1 MKMNNLYFIAMLL
14 LFSAIQQPS
23 TAFYDSS
30 SDPDKRWDTFFKSL
44 AEQGSSKWGNYIS
57 ASSPLTLSQ
66 IQQQTNLQVDQVPT
80 ENFTKEIL
88 AFVLGGAVL
97 VQHAAV
103 LAFGGTFII
112 TLGSIATVIF
122 DDNTENLSLMD
133 DDATVEYSG
142 EQVVEGDGCDF
153 NGKNIELYD
162 MLEKKLSPEKLN
174 EDLYQL
180 NELRK
185 CYIHGSPES
194 DKQLNF
200 AQHGYKD
207 AICIA
212 DEDTE
217 HYTTL
222 SEEELDDAGLLIDIE
237 KHHSAV
243 EGVTPKKRVEVVW
256 HDNGGGIAIQH
267 FTTDTKDHHRK
278 QSNPHRVTKKSN
290 EQWATLTDA
299 DKDGALLLSQSF
311 KAASSTLGI
320 VADGVRFVGETSAA
334 TVGGVARLA
343 GGTVRLSAYAVG
355 NVGEALENSGNDSEK
370 SEKSTRKLKRQA
382 GYNVK
387 LIGDAI
393 EQVGDSLLLVGSAT
407 ERVAFATSGVAEG
420 SIRILQDL

>member
-1 MKMNNLYFIAMLL
+1 MNSLYFIAMLL
-14 LFSAIQQPS
+14 LFSAIQQQPS
-23 TAFYDSS
+23 TAFLDSS

-57 ASSPLTLSQ
+57 SSSPLTLSQ
-66 IQQQTNLQVDQVPT
+66 IQQQTNLQVDQIPT

-133 DDATVEYSG
+133 DDAIVEYSG

-162 MLEKKLSPEKLN
+162 MLEKKLSSEKLN

-185 CYIHGSPES
+185 CYIYGAQDS

-217 HYTTL
+217 RYTTTL

-237 KHHSAV
+237 KHSAV
-243 EGVTPKKRVEVVW
+243 EKRVEVVW
-256 HDNGGGIAIQH
+256 HDNGGDKAIQH
-267 FTTDTKDHHRK
+267 FTTDTTDHHRK

-290 EQWATLTDA
+290 EQWAALTDA

-370 SEKSTRKLKRQA
+370 SEKSIRKLNQVA

-387 LIGDAI
+387 LIGDAL

>member
-1 MKMNNLYFIAMLL
+1 
-14 LFSAIQQPS
+14 
-23 TAFYDSS
+23 
-30 SDPDKRWDTFFKSL
+30 
-44 AEQGSSKWGNYIS
+44 
-57 ASSPLTLSQ
+57 
-66 IQQQTNLQVDQVPT
+66 
-80 ENFTKEIL
+80 
-88 AFVLGGAVL
+88 VL

-112 TLGSIATVIF
+112 TIGSIFTVMF
-122 DDNTENLSLMD
+122 DNNTNNLSLMD
-133 DDATVEYSG
+133 GNDATVEHPRERVVVG
-142 EQVVEGDGCDF
+142 EGCDF
-153 NGKNIELYD
+153 NGENIELYD
-162 MLEKKLSPEKLN
+162 MMLEKKLSSEKLN
-174 EDLYQL
+174 KDLSQL

-185 CYIHGSPES
+185 CYIYGSPES

-200 AQHGYKD
+200 ARHGYKD

-222 SEEELDDAGLLIDIE
+222 SEEELDDADYLNIE
-237 KHHSAV
+237 KHSAV
-243 EGVTPKKRVEVVW
+243 EDNIPRVEVVW
-256 HDNGGGIAIQH
+256 HDNGGDKAIQH
-267 FTTDTKDHHRK
+267 FNTDTKNDHRK
-278 QSNPHRVTKKSN
+278 QSKPPN
-290 EQWATLTDA
+290 EQWATLTEA
-299 DKDGALLLSQSF
+299 DRDGALLLSQSF

-355 NVGEALENSGNDSEK
+355 NLGEALENSGNDSEE

-382 GYNVK
+382 ASNVK
-387 LIGDAI
+387 LIGDAL

>member
-1 MKMNNLYFIAMLL
+1 MKMNSLYFIAMLL

-30 SDPDKRWDTFFKSL
+30 SDPNKRWDTFFKSF

-57 ASSPLTLSQ
+57 SSPLTLSQ

-122 DDNTENLSLMD
+122 DDNIENLSLMD
-133 DDATVEYSG
+133 DDATVEHSG
-142 EQVVEGDGCDF
+142 EEVVESDECDF

-162 MLEKKLSPEKLN
+162 MMLEKKLSSEKLN

-185 CYIHGSPES
+185 CYIYGSQES

-200 AQHGYKD
+200 AQHVDTD
-207 AICIA
+207 AICMA
-212 DEDTE
+212 DEHTE
-217 HYTTL
+217 RYTTL
-222 SEEELDDAGLLIDIE
+222 SEEELDDTRYSNIE
-237 KHHSAV
+237 KHSAV
-243 EGVTPKKRVEVVW
+243 EKRVEVVW
-256 HDNGGGIAIQH
+256 HDNGGDKAIQH
-267 FTTDTKDHHRK
+267 FTTDTTDHHRK
-278 QSNPHRVTKKSN
+278 QSNPHRVTKKSS

-370 SEKSTRKLKRQA
+370 SEKSTRKLKRQVA

-387 LIGDAI
+387 LIGDAL

>member
-1 MKMNNLYFIAMLL
+1 MNSLYFIAMLQ

-23 TAFYDSS
+23 TAFHDSS
-30 SDPDKRWDTFFKSL
+30 SDPNKRWDAFFKSL

-57 ASSPLTLSQ
+57 SSSPLTLSQ

-103 LAFGGTFII
+103 LAFTGTFII

-133 DDATVEYSG
+133 DDAIVEYSG

-162 MLEKKLSPEKLN
+162 MLEKKLSSEKLN

-185 CYIHGSPES
+185 CYIYGAQDS

-200 AQHGYKD
+200 ARHGYKD

-212 DEDTE
+212 DENTE
-217 HYTTL
+217 RYTTTL

-243 EGVTPKKRVEVVW
+243 EDVTPKRVEVFW
-256 HDNGGGIAIQH
+256 HDSDKAIQH

-370 SEKSTRKLKRQA
+370 SEKSIRKLNQVA

-387 LIGDAI
+387 LIGDAL